1 MIQKVIKTV
10 TRVSLV
16 AHRPVCVWHCHWSS
30 IHSHTLLFNLYLMNL
45 AHGLAWKT
53 SKALVCNLF
62 QDKGSFPILMCSSL
76 RWNLS
81 FRLAWLPGILWPW
94 KELQVGETLMEA
106 YFMFVF
112 QLCIH
117 HGLNWQ
123 IVVLCIRQAIHG
135 PNVFYQR
142 ITISYHRLWSTTTY
156 FTLIP
161 GLFPCTVKEK
171 ELTNLS
177 LNNMTTLHCTFLM
190 SGKWWEFP
198 DNLGLRKH

>member
-1 MIQKVIKTV
+1 
-10 TRVSLV
+10 
-16 AHRPVCVWHCHWSS
+16 
-30 IHSHTLLFNLYLMNL
+30 MNL

-123 IVVLCIRQAIHG
+123 IVVLCIRHAIHG

-156 FTLIP
+156 FTSIP

-198 DNLGLRKH
+198 DNLGLRKHQIRKRKHVILTWNITVSCEMVATSDM